1 MGKGGDAAA
10 AKSKW
15 RVGAM
20 NPEGRRIKSIIR
32 QERGASEEVR
42 VGVRGKWYDVSNFV
56 ERHPGGDVLL
66 EFQDRDATAQFIA
79 FHDEAKVLKHWKPV
93 GTYEFDEA
101 APGGD
106 PLEGEYLK
114 LAAHFEREGY
124 YKTDMRWFARRLALI
139 AMMLLG
145 ALLGAIA
152 YVQAGSRLSFVA
164 GAVLLGGFWQQSG
177 MLSHDFSH
185 NQIFQRRRLDQWG
198 EWFFICVCFGFPR
211 VRDEHIEHHLF
222 ANTVIAGVGLSDPQ
236 APGVTDP
243 KLFEFFARP
252 VPRLILKI
260 QHIIFFPMYI
270 FVFPCVGN
278 IAALIPLLSENRLSE
293 FAAIGIHWLWMA
305 ALLSVFPSWL
315 EAGLFYYVASC
326 CMGVVFF
333 LVLTPSHHTNPYTE
347 KDETKNTGAWMRRLL
362 EVCTDIA
369 SPWWMD
375 WFHRG
380 FDLHTVHHL
389 FPRMPIHN
397 YRKAHALIT
406 AAAAK
411 HDVKMA
417 HMLSWSGTLV
427 QNQRHLRK
435 VKTLLSRDPIREQG
449 SPVTGM

>member
-42 VGVRGKWYDVSNFV
+42 VGVRGKWYDVSKFV

-66 EFQDRDATAQFIA
+66 EFQDRDATAQFVA

-124 YKTDMRWFARRLALI
+124 YETDMRWFARRLALI

-164 GAVLLGGFWQQSG
+164 GAVLLGGFWQQSFG
-177 MLSHDFSH
+177 LKHQFEH
-185 NQIFQRRRLDQWG
+185 NQIFHRRRLDQWG
-198 EWFFICVCFGFPR
+198 ELFFASVCFGFPR
-211 VRDEHIEHHLF
+211 STDDHIEHHIF
-222 ANTVIAGVGLSDPQ
+222 PNTVIAGVGVSDPQ
-236 APGVTDP
+236 TVGVRDP
-243 KLFEFFARP
+243 KQFEFFARP
-252 VPRLILKI
+252 VLRLILKI
-260 QHIIFFPMYI
+260 QHVLPVIIFVSPI
-270 FVFPCVGN
+270 VFK
-278 IAALIPLLSENRLSE
+278 IAGPILSLSKIHPSE
-293 FAAIGIHWLWMA
+293 LTAIGIHWLWMA

-326 CMGVVFF
+326 CMGVFM
-333 LVLTPSHHTNPYTE
+333 LLEASHHASPYTE
-347 KDETKNTGAWMRRLL
+347 KDETKNTGTWMRWQL

-369 SPWWMD
+369 SPWWME

-380 FDLHTVHHL
+380 FDLHSVHHL

-411 HDVKMA
+411 HDVKV
-417 HMLSWSGTLV
+417 HMLSWSGAIV
-427 QNQRHLRK
+427 QSLLQMRK
-435 VKTLLSRDPIREQG
+435 VKTLFPMDPTREQG